1 MKIQTHIS
9 KLVESVKAVLRGELI
24 TLNVY
29 LRKENENCQIN
40 DTFPLQKTRKK
51 DQNKLK
57 EIIKIIQDK
66 RERKKQNQLNKSKFL
81 KKKSIKI
88 YKPLVRQ
95 TTNYLNK
102 IES

>member
-9 KLVESVKAVLRGELI
+9 KLVESVKAVLRGELR

-29 LRKENENCQIN
+29 LRKENDNSQIN

-66 RERKKQNQLNKSKFL
+66 RERIKQNQLNKSKFL
-81 KKKSIKI
+81 KKKKI
-88 YKPLVRQ
+88 NKNLQ
-95 TTNYLNK
+95 TTSKTDYQLSK
-102 IES
+102 